1 MRLMGSLNLLQQ
13 EDYGAEI
20 LLGPDGHNLLPAVR
34 GLVYR
39 LGGDGRLV
47 KILYCSFILGLPGPG
62 GTLSSW

>member
-47 KILYCSFILGLPGPG
+47 KIL
-62 GTLSSW
+62 